1 MRARLSLS
9 VLSLSTVVF
18 EQNSRQHVV
27 AFRHIGLPPNI
38 RAFYCSTGW
47 LACAA
52 SIERRRRRRRGWW
65 NGMRTRF
72 GQIKRW
78 PLISPRKRASQ
89 TRRNRRHCV
98 DQTRRLFF
106 SFFYGGSDLFF
117 FLEFIFLGMSYHWTL
132 STTFLLSV
140 EGWKMGMDKNDGRVV
155 RSKRRNTPDRQVEN
169 RWLVILDWRSWYF
182 WNSGIKR
189 VEKWIW
195 RFHFISRVGK
205 KMCEGIISKMS
216 LLVYTLPLAFR
227 LD

>member
-1 MRARLSLS
+1 MEWGR
-9 VLSLSTVVF
+9 
-18 EQNSRQHVV
+18 
-27 AFRHIGLPPNI
+27 
-38 RAFYCSTGW
+38 
-47 LACAA
+47 
-52 SIERRRRRRRGWW
+52 
-65 NGMRTRF
+65 

-106 SFFYGGSDLFF
+106 SFLRRKRSFF
-117 FLEFIFLGMSYHWTL
+117 FWNLYFSGWVITEQRQL
-132 STTFLLSV
+132 STTFLLDGKW
-140 EGWKMGMDKNDGRVV
+140 GWIKMMDESFV
-155 RSKRRNTPDRQVEN
+155 RKGETRSFPDRQVEN